1 MLVYP
6 WFSLES
12 KNSNKVKAL
21 SWESGLDWGHE
32 GQKWHKLAVIW
43 RCVVTDCQDGGK
55 IVCRSCSV
63 ACHCGNLS
71 KWRKKPAMRWSLE
84 MGIGGESD
92 KILFDFIFWVREEFG
107 IADRCS
113 QLKIA
118 RFRVTISVKDFQV
131 TANCPKG
138 RVFEIDSQEQWNAAI
153 IKVITKER
161 ESIGRLPKSGLYL
174 NIINARRS
182 LLICVHSLTM

>member
-1 MLVYP
+1 
-6 WFSLES
+6 
-12 KNSNKVKAL
+12 
-21 SWESGLDWGHE
+21 
-32 GQKWHKLAVIW
+32 
-43 RCVVTDCQDGGK
+43 
-55 IVCRSCSV
+55 
-63 ACHCGNLS
+63 
-71 KWRKKPAMRWSLE
+71 

-92 KILFDFIFWVREEFG
+92 KILFDFIFRVREEFG

-118 RFRVTISVKDFQV
+118 RFRVTISVKEFQV
-131 TANCPKG
+131 TVNCPKG

-153 IKVITKER
+153 IKVIMKER
-161 ESIGRLPKSGLYL
+161 ELIGRLPKSGLYL